1 MKKDRVQEWRKS
13 LNILTNCIKTIRKA
27 ENLRNKL
34 NDKITRLRT
43 FEMSDFNL
51 FFYCILLILLKHVI
65 SNLISIFKIRKR
77 YLLVCKFLFKIKK
90 IQLKVCVLSS
100 ESLFK

>member
-1 MKKDRVQEWRKS
+1 MILYNEKDRVQEWRKS

-51 FFYCILLILLKHVI
+51 FLLYFTFPAKA
-65 SNLISIFKIRKR
+65 R
-77 YLLVCKFLFKIKK
+77 YIKLN
-90 IQLKVCVLSS
+90 INI
-100 ESLFK
+100 

>member
-13 LNILTNCIKTIRKA
+13 LNILTNCIKTITKA

-43 FEMSDFNL
+43 IEMSDFNL
-51 FFYCILLILLKHVI
+51 FFYCILLFLLKQVI
-65 SNLISIFKIRKR
+65 SNLISIFKN
-77 YLLVCKFLFKIKK
+77 
-90 IQLKVCVLSS
+90 
-100 ESLFK
+100 

>member
-13 LNILTNCIKTIRKA
+13 LNILTNCIKTITKA

-43 FEMSDFNL
+43 IEMSDFNL
-51 FFYCILLILLKHVI
+51 FFLLYFTFPAKA
-65 SNLISIFKIRKR
+65 R
-77 YLLVCKFLFKIKK
+77 YIKLN
-90 IQLKVCVLSS
+90 INI
-100 ESLFK
+100 